1 VYAKNATPIKRNMK
15 KDFVLS
21 ARSVCGLKAHLVF
34 CTKYRRKVFNAQ
46 MLAFPQGNIRRSGV
60 KNGRAR
66 LIEFNGEEDHIHLL
80 FQYYPQM
87 DLSNFVNNIKSV
99 ASRRLAKRIS

>member
-1 VYAKNATPIKRNMK
+1 MKN
-15 KDFVLS
+15 DFVLS
-21 ARSVCGLKAHLVF
+21 ARSACDLKDHLVL
-34 CTKYRRKVFNAQ
+34 CTKYRRKVFNAL

-60 KNGRAR
+60 KNGRVR

-87 DLSNFVNNIKSV
+87 DLSKFVNNIKSV
-99 ASRRLAKRIS
+99 ASRRRGSEFPERVNEFYR